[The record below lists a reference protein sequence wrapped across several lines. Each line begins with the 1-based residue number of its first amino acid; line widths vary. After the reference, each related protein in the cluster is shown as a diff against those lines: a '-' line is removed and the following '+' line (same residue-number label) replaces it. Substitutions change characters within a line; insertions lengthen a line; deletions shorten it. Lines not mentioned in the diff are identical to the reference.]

1 MIKWATLVCIVVF
14 HFMGGCAS
22 KASDELLGTMC
33 DNKLKVSG
41 VLRGTV
47 YEEEAK
53 RITDEYKTK
62 EDNLKAE
69 MERDLKGMDDVL
81 AGRLKAIESGE
92 GEETDEQK
100 EERIKAAKEDI
111 EKKKKGITDQFEP
124 LIKKFA
130 LVQQTLCIKV
140 VQHFFGWFEVNFV
153 VFQNDLV
160 EFFIVGIHPSISMT
174 LYADLFHFIPF
185 VLPVGLGWER
195 LEILW
200 TDSQRRLNFP

>member
-124 LIKKFA
+124 LIKKLTPQRDYA
-130 LVQQTLCIKV
+130 LNQAKEYVAKRQKEASESREKCVSEAKDAEVTEALANCRIKAGTVEVYDLCK
-140 VQHFFGWFEVNFV
+140 
-153 VFQNDLV
+153 
-160 EFFIVGIHPSISMT
+160 
-174 LYADLFHFIPF
+174 
-185 VLPVGLGWER
+185 
-195 LEILW
+195 
-200 TDSQRRLNFP
+200 